1 MNFFTLTFI
10 FNLPVFRIVGTD
22 PSVVYIC
29 SNDQVSLFMNMRNN
43 VLVYAAAASTFI
55 AGILH
60 IALVPMFFKSMT
72 PDVMI
77 FFIVSGLAQIFWI
90 IPTIKRWIMPW
101 YYIGIAGTII
111 LIILWIIAIPGSG
124 YPIGETDVAI
134 EVFQIVYIILSVII
148 IVNTNR
154 EKNKIQV

>member
-1 MNFFTLTFI
+1 
-10 FNLPVFRIVGTD
+10 
-22 PSVVYIC
+22 
-29 SNDQVSLFMNMRNN
+29 MNMGNN
-43 VLVYAAAASTFI
+43 VLVYVAAASSFI

-60 IALVPMFFKSMT
+60 FALVPMFFKLMT
-72 PDVMI
+72 PDVII

-101 YYIGIAGTII
+101 YYIGIGGTIV
-111 LIILWIIAIPGSG
+111 LIILWIIAVPGSG

-148 IVNTNR
+148 IVKTNR
-154 EKNKIQV
+154 EKNKIQI

>member
-1 MNFFTLTFI
+1 MI
-10 FNLPVFRIVGTD
+10 
-22 PSVVYIC
+22 
-29 SNDQVSLFMNMRNN
+29 FMNMRNN

-77 FFIVSGLAQIFWI
+77 FFIVSGLAQIYWI

-134 EVFQIVYIILSVII
+134 EVFQILYIILSVII
-148 IVNTNR
+148 ILNTNR

>member
-1 MNFFTLTFI
+1 
-10 FNLPVFRIVGTD
+10 
-22 PSVVYIC
+22 
-29 SNDQVSLFMNMRNN
+29 MNMRNN

-101 YYIGIAGTII
+101 YYIGIAWHNN
-111 LIILWIIAIPGSG
+111 LN
-124 YPIGETDVAI
+124 
-134 EVFQIVYIILSVII
+134 YIMDYCYTWKWLPDW
-148 IVNTNR
+148 
-154 EKNKIQV
+154 

>member
-1 MNFFTLTFI
+1 
-10 FNLPVFRIVGTD
+10 
-22 PSVVYIC
+22 
-29 SNDQVSLFMNMRNN
+29 MNMRNN

-60 IALVPMFFKSMT
+60 IALVPMFFKSMIPN

-101 YYIGIAGTII
+101 FYIGIGGTII

-148 IVNTNR
+148 IVNTNG
-154 EKNKIQV
+154 EKNKIQI